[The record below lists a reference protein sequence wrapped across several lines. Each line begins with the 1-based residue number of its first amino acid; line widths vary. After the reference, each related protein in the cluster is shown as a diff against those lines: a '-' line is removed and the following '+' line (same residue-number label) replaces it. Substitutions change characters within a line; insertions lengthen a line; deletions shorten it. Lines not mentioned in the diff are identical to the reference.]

1 MAETFGENKLFM
13 DVDNIPVGRD
23 FEDYLHSQVAACDA
37 MLAIIGPKWLD
48 AKDETEQRRLD
59 SPEDFVR
66 VEIAAALAR
75 NIPVIPVLIDG
86 ARPPKASELPDP
98 LKPLARRQAF
108 EVRHANF
115 GRDAEA
121 LAKKMHQA
129 LGHEKS
135 ERGWQRLRRRNLLIA
150 AVIVLVAALAWFG
163 LNVFSWHQEAQIP
176 IGVPETPTTGPT
188 PEKRTVAPAQS
199 IVGTWRSEDRRFVWQ
214 FLDNETYAYLAVIVT
229 AGMDTQSSEKGTYTL
244 SGDKLIV
251 QRLSGDLTS
260 SNNYKQ
266 KLDPKNTIYRFRL
279 DGQTLYLTYETG
291 TQAFYRKEP

>member
-1 MAETFGENKLFM
+1 MAGNIFISYRRDESSGMAGRLHDRMAETFGKNKLFM

-48 AKDETEQRRLD
+48 AKSETEGRRLD

-86 ARPPKASELPDP
+86 AHLPKASELPDP

-121 LAKKMHQA
+121 LAERMQEA
-129 LGHEKS
+129 LGHKKS
-135 ERGWQRLRRRNLLIA
+135 EPGWLRLGWRKLLIA
-150 AVIVLVAALAWFG
+150 AVIVLAAG
-163 LNVFSWHQEAQIP
+163 LTWSLNDFSWYEKTQPPVHVREA
-176 IGVPETPTTGPT
+176 PTTNPT
-188 PEKRTVAPAQS
+188 PEESAVAPVQS
-199 IVGTWRSEDRRFVWQ
+199 IVGTWRSADRRFVWK
-214 FLDNETYAYLAVIVT
+214 FLDNETYVYLGSIVT
-229 AGMDTQSSEKGTYTL
+229 PGMDTES
-244 SGDKLIV
+244 
-251 QRLSGDLTS
+251 
-260 SNNYKQ
+260 
-266 KLDPKNTIYRFRL
+266 
-279 DGQTLYLTYETG
+279 
-291 TQAFYRKEP
+291 